1 MTGLLA
7 RITVTYLFL
16 LLVVRV
22 TGKQPLSRETAFD
35 WLVAVVLG
43 DFADD
48 IVFGTVPLAQG
59 AVAVGTL
66 TLLHVGVGWLA
77 LHNRAFE
84 RLVSAAPRIVVRDGR
99 IQRQAVLREHL
110 STGEFDGMLRLEAVA
125 DVQEVAAGRLELNGH
140 ASMLRA
146 AAAKPAERRD
156 RGKLHELLD

>member
-48 IVFGTVPLAQG
+48 VVFGTVPLAQG
-59 AVAVGTL
+59 AVAVGTIA
-66 TLLHVGVGWLA
+66 LLHVCVGRLA
-77 LHNRAFE
+77 LHSRAFE
-84 RLVSAAPRIVVRDGR
+84 RLVSSPPRVVVRDGR
-99 IQRQAVLREHL
+99 IEREAAVRERL
-110 STGEFDGMLRLEAVA
+110 SAVELDGMLRLEAVD
-125 DVQEVAAGRLELNGH
+125 DVQEVASGRLESNGH
-140 ASMLRA
+140 PSILRT
-146 AAAKPAERRD
+146 AAAKPADRRD
-156 RGKLHELLD
+156 RGKLRELLD